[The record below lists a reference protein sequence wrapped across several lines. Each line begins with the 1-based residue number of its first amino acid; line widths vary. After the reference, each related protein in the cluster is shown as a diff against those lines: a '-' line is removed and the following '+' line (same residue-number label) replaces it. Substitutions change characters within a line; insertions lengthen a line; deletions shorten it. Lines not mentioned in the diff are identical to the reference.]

1 MDTFFAASGEHVKRE
16 RNKARELR
24 GSPWW
29 KAKLADGLCHYCEQ
43 RFSRTELTMDHKI
56 PLAQGGKSEK
66 SNIVCACKKCNS
78 EKKYFS
84 PVDMILAG
92 NDPYSN

>member
-29 KAKLADGLCHYCEQ
+29 KTKLANGVCHYCGQ
-43 RFSRTELTMDHKI
+43 KFPKTELTMDHKI
-56 PLAQGGKSEK
+56 PVIQGGKSEK

-92 NDPYSN
+92 KDPYR